1 MSSPSSSPDGLR
13 TALASVV
20 DPVFAKRLGEA
31 RLLKDVASEA
41 DTATVRIE
49 LPIPADAYSQTDA
62 LREAI
67 VAAAKAARPDLKTV
81 NVEYTGVVRGK
92 NAGGRVGL
100 NVKNII
106 SVGSGKGGVGKSTL
120 AAGITFGLKEF
131 GAKVGLLDADV
142 YGPSIP
148 HMLGASGPPG
158 VVERTTP
165 DGQVMQR
172 MVPLERDGV
181 QLMSMGFLI
190 KEEQAV
196 IWRGP
201 MLHKALQQFLQQTEW
216 DELDYLIIDLPPGT
230 GDVSLTLSQLL
241 GLSGAVVVCTPQKVA
256 QLDAIKAIAMFRQ
269 LNIPIAGVVENMT
282 GEVFGRGGAKAMAE
296 QHNVPFLGEVPI
308 ESFIREKGDDGK
320 IGDVFAADSPAR
332 EPLLAV
338 CRNVA
343 VEAAKEAMKG
353 GPGPTLQIL

>member
-1 MSSPSSSPDGLR
+1 MTTPAASPAELR
-13 TALASVV
+13 NALAAVV
-20 DPVFAKRLGEA
+20 DPVFQKRLGEA
-31 RLLKDVASEA
+31 RFLKEVSAEGDAV
-41 DTATVRIE
+41 TVRLE
-49 LPIPADAYSQTDA
+49 LPTPAGAYPQEQE
-62 LREAI
+62 LREA
-67 VAAAKAARPDLKTV
+67 VTAKVRAARPDV
-81 NVEYTGVVRGK
+81 SNVHVEFSGVVRGK

-120 AAGITFGLKEF
+120 AASITYGLKQF

-158 VVERTTP
+158 VIERTSP

-172 MVPLERDGV
+172 MVPLERDGI

-241 GLSGAVVVCTPQKVA
+241 GLSGAIVVCTPQKVA
-256 QLDAIKAIAMFRQ
+256 QLDAVKAIAMFRQ
-269 LNIPIAGVVENMT
+269 LNIPICGVVENMT

-296 QHNVPFLGEVPI
+296 QYNVPFLGEVPI
-308 ESFIREKGDDGK
+308 ESLIRVKGDEGR
-320 IGDVFAADSPAR
+320 IGDLFAADNPAR
-332 EPLLAV
+332 DPLLTV

-343 VEAAKEAMKG
+343 VEVAKEALKG
-353 GPGPTLQIL
+353 GAGPTLQIL

>member
-1 MSSPSSSPDGLR
+1 MTSPVSNDLR
-13 TALASVV
+13 AAVAAVT
-20 DPVFAKRLGEA
+20 DPVFGRRLGEL
-31 RLLKDVASEA
+31 RLVKEVTAEGPV
-41 DTATVRIE
+41 ATVKIE
-49 LPIPADAYSQTDA
+49 LPTLAHPEQDR

-67 VAAAKAARPDLKTV
+67 VAAAKTARPDLSTV
-81 NVEYTGVVRGK
+81 NVEFTPTVRGK

-106 SVGSGKGGVGKSTL
+106 SVGSGKGGVGKSTTAACL
-120 AAGITFGLKEF
+120 AYGLKHY

-158 VVERTTP
+158 VVERKAE
-165 DGQVMQR
+165 DGTVVQR
-172 MVPLERDGV
+172 MVPLERDGI
-181 QLMSMGFLI
+181 QLMSMGFLV

-241 GLSGAVVVCTPQKVA
+241 GLTGAVVVCTPQKVA
-256 QLDAIKAIAMFRQ
+256 RLDAVKAIAMFRQ
-269 LNIPIAGVVENMT
+269 LNIPILGIVENMA
-282 GEVFGRGGAKAMAE
+282 GDVFGRGGAREMAE
-296 QHNVPFLGEVPI
+296 QQKVPFLGEIPI
-308 ESFIREKGDDGK
+308 EISIRVKGDEGRISDLLNEG
-320 IGDVFAADSPAR
+320 GPSR
-332 EPLLAV
+332 EPLLNMT
-338 CRNVA
+338 RNVA
-343 VEAAKEAMKG
+343 VEVAKEVLKG
-353 GPGPTLQIL
+353 GGGPTLQIL